1 MKPNN
6 KLFRI
11 PKPIAGNWKKA
22 FWSWAGFVE
31 EIRKSTG
38 KNLGSGMLLFATRE
52 LPNKSLKE
60 NESINF

>member
-1 MKPNN
+1 MRLNN
-6 KLFRI
+6 KALRI
-11 PKPIAGNWKKA
+11 PKPAAENWKKA
-22 FWSWAGFVE
+22 FGSWDGFVE